1 MYKAF
6 NWVRFG
12 NVRTLLFVAVVFDL
26 VNQSMARYPSGSR
39 GVAVM
44 WLCVDLMLFI
54 AVARGSRAAW
64 RVLGALMAFGAVLF
78 LIAELGDPSGFQLP
92 RGLLF
97 AAQLLLLFS
106 PAVRIRVG
114 IRREQL
120 EARAG

>member
-12 NVRTLLFVAVVFDL
+12 NARILLVVAVVLDV
-26 VNQSMARYPSGSR
+26 VNQSIARYPSGGR

-54 AVARGSRAAW
+54 AVARGSHVAW

-78 LIAELGDPSGFQLP
+78 LITGLGDPSGFQLP
-92 RGLLF
+92 RSLLF

-106 PAVRIRVG
+106 PAVRIRAG
-114 IRREQL
+114 MRREQL

>member
-6 NWVRFG
+6 NWMRTG
-12 NVRTLLFVAVVFDL
+12 NVRALLGVAIVLDVI
-26 VNQSMARYPSGSR
+26 NESMARYSSGR
-39 GVAVM
+39 GAAAM
-44 WLCVDLMLFI
+44 WMCVDLMLFI
-54 AVARGSRAAW
+54 AVARGSRVAW
-64 RVLGALMAFGAVLF
+64 RALSVLTAFGAVLF
-78 LIAELGDPSGFQLP
+78 LLSGLGEPSELP

>member
-1 MYKAF
+1 M
-6 NWVRFG
+6 
-12 NVRTLLFVAVVFDL
+12 AVVFDL